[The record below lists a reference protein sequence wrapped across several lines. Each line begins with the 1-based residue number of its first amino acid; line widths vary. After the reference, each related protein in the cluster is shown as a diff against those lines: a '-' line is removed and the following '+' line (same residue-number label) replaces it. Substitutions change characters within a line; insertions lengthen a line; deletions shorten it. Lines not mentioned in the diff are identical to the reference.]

1 VTRTGLP
8 RWLRGALRVVG
19 RSVLPGVPLL
29 PRLAVARRLSAVRL
43 PPAPGG
49 GARPETEPETL
60 VLSLRGGWI
69 AHSVL
74 EHALGLAL
82 ASRGERVRVVSCRR
96 APIEC
101 GFYNH
106 RYGARRP
113 CTVCTIA
120 SRTLAGAV
128 RLPTLSL
135 VDAVPAAA
143 HADAERLTAR
153 LPLAACRDFAWSGLP
168 LGRWVEPSV
177 LWFFNRGTLADAQLP
192 YYRRTLRSAVL
203 VAAAVRAL
211 LERQVTKP
219 RLFLVNGLFWPE
231 RVAWEVAR
239 SAGSDVVMYER
250 GFMTDTWVF
259 SRGQAPGYY
268 DLSSLWPAIRDEPL
282 AEARTRELREYLRS
296 RETFSR
302 DAVSYAGRWT
312 ADGAEQAALAQ
323 HIRGRPTVVAFA
335 NIVWDSAVVGRDLGF
350 AGMLDWVRSLVSYA
364 AAHPQHFVV
373 LRGHPA
379 EIALEGSE
387 TTETVGDFLD
397 EVTPDRPENFVYIGP
412 ASAVHSYRLMD
423 LASVGAVYASTAG
436 LEMALRGRPVVVSAR
451 THYGGLG
458 FTDQAG
464 DQDALWSALERWCG
478 APTSGADLEPRR
490 QLAERYAWTFFFR
503 QMVPL
508 PWLREPRIGHPVL
521 DPVRL
526 ERELADRRSRT
537 NQVLDFIL
545 EDGATGQ
552 FLVEPS

>member
-1 VTRTGLP
+1 MTRPDLA
-8 RWLRGALRVVG
+8 RWLRGALRVLA
-19 RSVLPGVPLL
+19 RRVLPGLPLL
-29 PRLAVARRLSAVRL
+29 PRLAVARRLRAVRR
-43 PPAPGG
+43 PPSG
-49 GARPETEPETL
+49 GARAETETL
-60 VLSLRGGWI
+60 VLSLRGGWV
-69 AHSVL
+69 AHTVL

-82 ASRGERVRVVSCRR
+82 ARRGERVRVVSCRR

-120 SRTLAGAV
+120 SRTLARAV
-128 RLPTLSL
+128 GLPSLSL
-135 VDAVPAAA
+135 VDAVTGAAQ
-143 HADAERLTAR
+143 ADAERLTAG
-153 LPLAACRDFAWSGLP
+153 LALAECRDFVWDGLP

-177 LWFFNRGTLADAQLP
+177 LWFFNRGTLTDAHLP
-192 YYRRTLRSAVL
+192 YYSRAVRSAVL

-211 LERQVTKP
+211 LEHQVSKT
-219 RLFLVNGLFWPE
+219 RLLLVNGLFWPE
-231 RVAWEVAR
+231 RVAWEIAR

-268 DLSSLWPAIRDEPL
+268 DLSSRWPAIRDEPL
-282 AEARTRELREYLRS
+282 SEARARELREYLRS

-302 DAVSYAGRWT
+302 DAVSYAGHWA
-312 ADGAEQAALAQ
+312 ADGAEQAALALR
-323 HIRGRPTVVAFA
+323 IRGRPTVVAFA

-350 AGMLDWVRSLVSYA
+350 HGMLDWVRSLVTYA

-387 TTETVGDFLD
+387 TTETVGDFLGD
-397 EVTPDRPENFVYIGP
+397 VMPDRPENFAYIGP
-412 ASAVHSYRLMD
+412 ASAVHSYRLME
-423 LASVGAVYASTAG
+423 LASVGAAYASTAG

-464 DQDALWSALERWCG
+464 DGVALRSALERWCG
-478 APTSGADLEPRR
+478 GTTSAADLERRR

-508 PWLREPRIGHPVL
+508 PWLREPRIGHPLL
-521 DPVRL
+521 DPVKL
-526 ERELADRRSRT
+526 EGELAERGSCT
-537 NQVLDFIL
+537 NQVLDFI
-545 EDGATGQ
+545 EGGAAGQ
-552 FLVEPS
+552 FLLEPS